1 MSHVR
6 QQIRD
11 AVQALL
17 TDAVTD
23 VDDRVYIN
31 RVYNIASTKLPLIT
45 VSAGS
50 ETSSVVTMSTLTVDR
65 SLEILVDVYA
75 DATSLLDDTIDDLCS
90 EVEQLMGDDQTL
102 GGLTK
107 ECILISTNLNLS
119 GDAETPIGV
128 ARLNYRVKYI
138 AAITDVETPL

>member
-11 AVQALL
+11 AVQTLL
-17 TDAVTD
+17 TNAVTD

-75 DATSLLDDTIDDLCS
+75 DATSLLDDTIDGLCS
-90 EVEQLMGDDQTL
+90 QVEQLMGADQTL

-138 AAITDVETPL
+138 AAIADVETPL